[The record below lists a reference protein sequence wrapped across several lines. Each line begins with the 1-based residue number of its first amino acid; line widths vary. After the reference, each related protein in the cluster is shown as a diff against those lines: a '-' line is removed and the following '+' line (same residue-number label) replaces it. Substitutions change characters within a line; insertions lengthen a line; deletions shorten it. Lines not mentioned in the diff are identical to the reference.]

1 MIPRNTYE
9 LKGNNY
15 RLSLG
20 GKTRIM
26 GILNVTPDSFSD
38 GGLFFQ
44 REKAI
49 AQGEA
54 LAAQGA
60 DLLDVGGEST
70 RPFSDSISTEEEI
83 QRIIPVIRELVKKI
97 SIPISVDTYKAKV
110 ARAALDAGA
119 VVVNDITALGFDP
132 GLAKV
137 IAEYRVPVI
146 LMHMQGTPKNMQ
158 VNPEYNHLLKD
169 IHQFF
174 VERIALAKSRGIPR
188 GQILIDP
195 GIGFGKTFSQNL
207 TLIKRINYFQD
218 LDLPIVLGTSRKAFI
233 GKIIDQEAL
242 NRDWGTAATLAIG
255 AWQGA
260 NMVRVHN
267 VAAAKQVLAV
277 VDALKEGAE
286 Q

>member
-1 MIPRNTYE
+1 MIPGNTYE
-9 LKGNNY
+9 LKGNNF

-20 GKTRIM
+20 EKTRIM

-44 REKAI
+44 RERAI

-83 QRIIPVIRELVKKI
+83 QRIIPVIRELIKKI
-97 SIPISVDTYKAKV
+97 SIPISVDTYKAEV

-119 VVVNDITALGFDP
+119 IVVNDITALGFDP

-188 GQILIDP
+188 EQILIDP

-207 TLIKRINYFQD
+207 TLIKRIDYFQD

-233 GKIIDQEAL
+233 GKIIDQEAM
-242 NRDWGTAATLAIG
+242 NRDWGTAATLAVG

-260 NMVRVHN
+260 NIVRVHN
-267 VAAAKQVLAV
+267 VTAAKQVLAV
-277 VDALKEGAE
+277 VDALKEAAE
-286 Q
+286 E